1 MNGTR
6 YIVTLL
12 VALAFV
18 SAVLAQDKTGS
29 NAASNPGSSKAQEG
43 TQIQGPIIRESS
55 KTGTNSSSV
64 EHDSSVPKWKPGDPV
79 KVVTPS
85 QQTPDK
91 KSSATR
97 CRRRVTSSKR
107 CKMGK
112 APKDPERKE

>member
-6 YIVTLL
+6 YVVTLL
-12 VALAFV
+12 VGLAFV
-18 SAVLAQDKTGS
+18 SSVLAQDKTGDNS
-29 NAASNPGSSKAQEG
+29 ASNPGSSKGQEG
-43 TQIQGPIIRESS
+43 TQIQGPIVRESS

-64 EHDSSVPKWKPGDPV
+64 DRDSSVPKWKPGDQV

-85 QQTPDK
+85 TQTPAK

-97 CRRRVTSSKR
+97 FRRRVTSSKR